1 MKFLKV
7 KGKKKFDLD
16 EYDDRKIELKRLNS
30 GTMNSLSCSLDE
42 ETLSHQ
48 IIKMNLYPNE
58 IIKAVNNADNIVGS
72 CNFKKK
78 KIKN

>member
-1 MKFLKV
+1 
-7 KGKKKFDLD
+7 
-16 EYDDRKIELKRLNS
+16 
-30 GTMNSLSCSLDE
+30 MNSLSCSLDE